1 MDCQQ
6 VKKVVFRYID
16 NEMDAELLVSFRN
29 HVELCPK
36 CRQHVSGKEWVVI
49 RVRRCRRTV
58 APVRLRRRIL
68 TSLPHRRV

>member
-16 NEMDAELLVSFRN
+16 NEMDHELLVSFRD
-29 HVELCPK
+29 HVALCPR

-49 RVRRCRRTV
+49 RVRRCRRTL
-58 APVRLRRRIL
+58 APVRLRKRIL

>member
-6 VKKVVFRYID
+6 VKEVVFRYID
-16 NEMDAELLVSFRN
+16 NEMDAELLVSFRQ
-29 HVELCPK
+29 HVALCPR
-36 CRQHVSGKEWVVI
+36 CRQHLSGKEWIVV

>member
-58 APVRLRRRIL
+58 ASVRLRRRIL